1 MNFQKWCQFSLKL
14 TEVVGRSL
22 SLSKKTFE
30 RGHRSY
36 ALKFLISITV
46 VTAMSDRIDQ
56 IIEKLH
62 QLKEIRQQLINAPM
76 SEPGAWIHQYEVR
89 KQYKKG
95 GEIYWYVYA
104 KWQANEP
111 IFKRN
116 PKARL
121 KGIVKRGKN
130 PEYTCHQH
138 IGRVSSSTGLGTDPE
153 VAEASISGMG
163 KPQAVRCG

>member
-1 MNFQKWCQFSLKL
+1 
-14 TEVVGRSL
+14 
-22 SLSKKTFE
+22 
-30 RGHRSY
+30 
-36 ALKFLISITV
+36 
-46 VTAMSDRIDQ
+46 MSDRIEE

-62 QLKEIRQQLINAPM
+62 QLKEIRQQLVNEPM
-76 SEPGAWIHQYEVR
+76 SVPGAWIHQYEVR
-89 KQYKKG
+89 KQYKKD
-95 GEIYWYVYA
+95 GEVYWYVYA

-138 IGRVSSSTGLGTDPE
+138 IGRVGSSTGLGTDPE
-153 VAEASISGMG
+153 VTEAYQEWENRKQITN
-163 KPQAVRCG
+163 A

>member
-1 MNFQKWCQFSLKL
+1 MTDTSSTSNG
-14 TEVVGRSL
+14 E
-22 SLSKKTFE
+22 
-30 RGHRSY
+30 
-36 ALKFLISITV
+36 
-46 VTAMSDRIDQ
+46 RIDQ

-62 QLKEIRQQLINAPM
+62 QLKEIRQQLVNEPM
-76 SEPGAWIHQYEVR
+76 SEPGVWIHQYEVR

-121 KGIVKRGKN
+121 KGIVKHGKN
-130 PEYTCHQH
+130 PKYTCHQH
-138 IGRVSSSTGLGTDPE
+138 IGRVSSSTGLGTDSE
-153 VAEASISGMG
+153 VAIAYQEWENRKRLDALDKALDEIENALIEVMPDQNN
-163 KPQAVRCG
+163 KA